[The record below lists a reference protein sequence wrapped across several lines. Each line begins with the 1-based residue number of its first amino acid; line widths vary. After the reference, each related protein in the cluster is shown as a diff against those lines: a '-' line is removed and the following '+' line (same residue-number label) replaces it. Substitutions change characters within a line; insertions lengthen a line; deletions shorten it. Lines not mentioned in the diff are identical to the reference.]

1 MGRDI
6 LGPFILEMINIG
18 TYKYMLVLCALK
30 GQHLYNLESFANV
43 WVFEM
48 VLPHIPCI
56 AREFVHMVYTRKGWN
71 PKVCDEIDLEQINLS
86 DNFVKRRK
94 LPPMTRRIYFQSRLE
109 DQDTFT

>member
-43 WVFEM
+43 WDGS
-48 VLPHIPCI
+48 
-56 AREFVHMVYTRKGWN
+56 ATYTLYRKGI
-71 PKVCDEIDLEQINLS
+71 CAHGLHE
-86 DNFVKRRK
+86 KRMK
-94 LPPMTRRIYFQSRLE
+94 S
-109 DQDTFT
+109 